1 MGNCG
6 LKIKNKKETTLVG
19 VVFLVGDERLDL
31 LQTNLR
37 FGWLVPLGTVKVDG
51 MLSYYSPFFVYN
63 EKPLLRFGRH
73 THILHGEDSASRET
87 AVNKL
92 GCCHTGNDCR
102 CMEVSNTEIVIVGV
116 VETKKLS
123 FTLGRTVYSIVGN
136 TIPTTNVIT
145 MSEIKVVGKNGI
157 NLPPGVI
164 QLPCDTRVLEL
175 STNKFIDNA
184 VPINPVRIFTFFTYT
199 TMIATYCNNFDGG
212 KESETTRKKSFDEF
226 HRTNYL
232 LKKVSTDVLFLSG
245 KDLRAFNNVT
255 KKMNVK
261 GGRKGKGRNALEK
274 TIKVSNETF
283 PVEVVEPTSGFFR
296 NKGACLNV
304 RELKNCYLRSG
315 GRGVRSR
322 CRRNN
327 GALRESSEASFNYK
341 VCYCFLFDEF
351 FGTSIFCFLGH
362 CGECLSGKV
371 RERGC
376 GVRVDKLPDCSVSRF
391 LSFETVGKLG
401 VDLVTDEVRGCGG
414 NELECEGAPSGLSFR
429 GRGRWCRRF
438 VFHRET
444 SFKIKLLDLDI
455 CLYRIII

>member
-1 MGNCG
+1 M
-6 LKIKNKKETTLVG
+6 K
-19 VVFLVGDERLDL
+19 DWAL
-31 LQTNLR
+31 LQTNRR
-37 FGWLVPLGTVKVDG
+37 FGWLVPLGTVKVDR

-63 EKPLLRFGRH
+63 KKPLLRFRCH
-73 THILHGEDSASRET
+73 THIFHGEDGASRET
-87 AVNKL
+87 AINKL

-123 FTLGRTVYSIVGN
+123 FTLGRAVYSIVGN

-145 MSEIKVVGKNGI
+145 MSEIKIVGKNGI
-157 NLPPGVI
+157 NLPPRVI
-164 QLPCDTRVLEL
+164 QLPCDARVLEL

-184 VPINPVRIFTFFTYT
+184 VPVNPMRIFTFFAYT
-199 TMIATYCNNFDGG
+199 TMIATYCNNLDGG
-212 KESETTRKKSFDEF
+212 KESEATRKKSFDEF

-296 NKGACLNV
+296 NEGACLNV
-304 RELKNCYLRSG
+304 RELKNCYLRSR
-315 GRGVRSR
+315 GRGVRGR

-327 GALRESSEASFNYK
+327 GTLRKSSEASFNYK

-351 FGTSIFCFLGH
+351 TGTSVFCFASH
-362 CGECLSGKV
+362 RGECLSGELV
-371 RERGC
+371 ESGSSVC
-376 GVRVDKLPDCSVSRF
+376 IDKLPDCSVS
-391 LSFETVGKLG
+391 
-401 VDLVTDEVRGCGG
+401 
-414 NELECEGAPSGLSFR
+414 
-429 GRGRWCRRF
+429 
-438 VFHRET
+438 
-444 SFKIKLLDLDI
+444 
-455 CLYRIII
+455 